1 MSDSNY
7 RSKSLK
13 EMYLKATRAPKNVKW
28 RKWAWKID
36 LREKSPPSYFW
47 QSGPPSLD
55 TPKNWKCKKWALKM
69 QNFGTVPKKWSK
81 FAFGVDF
88 SRLTFCGPKI
98 WEKWTI
104 SLFVYYNCPDHLAQF
119 FCFTSLL
126 SITVEKFV
134 KIHLKRLVIVYILTV
149 IFLSKS
155 ECPDKMRPRAGHIGI
170 GRPKLIP
177 LKTRHDL
184 HSFEKK
190 ICPKIPRLS
199 TEILIDK
206 VGLKFH
212 FTQKW
217 SRTSCLLK

>member
-1 MSDSNY
+1 
-7 RSKSLK
+7 
-13 EMYLKATRAPKNVKW
+13 
-28 RKWAWKID
+28 
-36 LREKSPPSYFW
+36 
-47 QSGPPSLD
+47 
-55 TPKNWKCKKWALKM
+55 M
-69 QNFGTVPKKWSK
+69 QNIWTVPKKWSK

-88 SRLTFCGPKI
+88 SQLTLCGPKI

-170 GRPKLIP
+170 GPPKLISF
-177 LKTRHDL
+177 KTRHDL
-184 HSFEKK
+184 HSVGKK
-190 ICPKIPRLS
+190 VCPKIPKLS
-199 TEILIDK
+199 TEILVDK
-206 VGLKFH
+206 VGLNYS
-212 FTQKW
+212 FTQNR
-217 SRTSCLLK
+217 SRTSSL